1 MTSPKNV
8 YKSFNHLKKYYYSN
22 IYCYYSIHHMLSL
35 VCFRVAKNPIIFW
48 LFNKKYLKKCVC
60 IYISMSI
67 IEKVFHYEE
76 NEITVIKCR
85 DEIWFRGKDIA
96 KALGYEKTRNAILN
110 HVNDDDKSILEDL
123 RRGPQIR
130 APFKNEQGGSI
141 FINESGLYSLIF
153 GSKLESA
160 KVFKRWVT
168 SEVLPS
174 IRKTGRYDY
183 FMNHKYNNTLTFKIE
198 NETDLHVKVVS
209 FLKKRY
215 PHSLFTVT
223 LGENQDTVHK
233 RIDSFKKGYI
243 HGSPDLIINN
253 LHKHYTGFAIE
264 FKNPNGKGILS
275 YDQSKMLRQY
285 QNNGF
290 KTLISN
296 DYDQIIEQII
306 EYFRDVRIKCSY
318 CPRRFISPQ
327 SLRNHIKFFHKM

>member
-1 MTSPKNV
+1 MS
-8 YKSFNHLKKYYYSN
+8 KSKRNESLRLKKDPL
-22 IYCYYSIHHMLSL
+22 I
-35 VCFRVAKNPIIFW
+35 
-48 LFNKKYLKKCVC
+48 LKEMC

-76 NEITVIKCR
+76 SEITVIKCR

-96 KALGYEKTRNAILN
+96 KALGYEKTRNAILK
-110 HVNDDDKSILEDL
+110 HVNNDDKSILEDL
-123 RRGPQIR
+123 RRGSQIR

-168 SEVLPS
+168 SQVLPS

-183 FMNHKYNNTLTFKIE
+183 CMNHKYSNMLTFKIE

-215 PHSLFTVT
+215 PHSLFIVT
-223 LGENQDTVHK
+223 LGENQDTAFK
-233 RIDSFKKGYI
+233 RIDSFKKGYVR
-243 HGSPDLIINN
+243 GSPDLIINN
-253 LHKHYTGFAIE
+253 LHKHYTGFCIE
-264 FKNPNGKGILS
+264 FKNPKGNGVLS
-275 YDQSKMLRQY
+275 PDQSMILLQY

-290 KTLISN
+290 KTLVSN
-296 DYDQIIEQII
+296 DYDHIIEQII
-306 EYFRDVRIKCSY
+306 EYFRNVRLLCSY
-318 CPRRFISPQ
+318 CPRRFVSPQ
-327 SLRNHIKFFHKM
+327 SLSNHIKIFHKM

>member
-1 MTSPKNV
+1 MS
-8 YKSFNHLKKYYYSN
+8 KSKRNESFRLKKDPL
-22 IYCYYSIHHMLSL
+22 I
-35 VCFRVAKNPIIFW
+35 
-48 LFNKKYLKKCVC
+48 LKEMC

-67 IEKVFHYEE
+67 IEKVLKYEE
-76 NEITVIKCR
+76 NEITVIKCK
-85 DEIWFRGKDIA
+85 DKIWFRGKDIA
-96 KALGYEKTRNAILN
+96 KALGYEKTRNAILK

-174 IRKTGRYDY
+174 IRKTGRYS
-183 FMNHKYNNTLTFKIE
+183 NTLTFKIE

-223 LGENQDTVHK
+223 LGENQDTAFK
-233 RIDSFKKGYI
+233 RIDSFKKGYLR
-243 HGSPDLIINN
+243 GSPDLIINN
-253 LHKHYTGFAIE
+253 LHKHYTGFYIE
-264 FKNPNGKGILS
+264 FKSPKGNGVLS
-275 YDQSKMLRQY
+275 PDQSMMLRQY

-290 KTLISN
+290 KILVSN

-306 EYFRDVRIKCSY
+306 EYFRDVRIKCSH
-318 CPRRFISPQ
+318 CPRRFISSQ
-327 SLRNHIKFFHKM
+327 SLRNHIECFHKM